1 MSQHRHSGLFKT
13 MQRMLYCNNSR
24 RSYLSLNRRHSTTRH
39 LLVLAYLC
47 CVAAQND
54 ATTSQSQ
61 CCAVLT
67 ELHKFVRERDE
78 NDCFT
83 DVTGDCNLLP
93 IMLEFRK
100 QTNSLL
106 GSTNSVQVNGSR
118 LVFSIP
124 TENEHLYKL
133 LVYSF
138 LGRILHE
145 EQSKSADYNTNKWM
159 MFDSNSGTF
168 QFQQSMCDFN
178 KNIYTTL
185 VLASISLL
193 MFFIGVQVVAEKK
206 SKQPTIVPAAPFAL
220 ATEAPLARAFGP
232 VTADNLVF
240 RQMSRANLRFNL

>member
-1 MSQHRHSGLFKT
+1 
-13 MQRMLYCNNSR
+13 MLNSR
-24 RSYLSLNRRHSTTRH
+24 RGLLHRRHSTTRH
-39 LLVLAYLC
+39 LSIKLLVLSFLC

-54 ATTSQSQ
+54 GTSQSQ

-83 DVTGDCNLLP
+83 DVTGNCNSLP
-93 IMLEFRK
+93 IMLEFVK

-106 GSTNSVQVNGSR
+106 ESNSVQVNGSH
-118 LVFSIP
+118 LMFSIP

-159 MFDSNSGTF
+159 MFDSNTRTF

-193 MFFIGVQVVAEKK
+193 MFFIGVQVVTATK
-206 SKQPTIVPAAPFAL
+206 SPQPPLLSAAPFGIASE
-220 ATEAPLARAFGP
+220 ATLARSSGP
-232 VTADNLVF
+232 VTTYGCADNFVY
-240 RQMSRANLRFNL
+240 RQMPPTKLKFNW

>member
-1 MSQHRHSGLFKT
+1 MPATGHFAPVRLFMMSYVL
-13 MQRMLYCNNSR
+13 LWAC
-24 RSYLSLNRRHSTTRH
+24 LS
-39 LLVLAYLC
+39 

-54 ATTSQSQ
+54 ATTLQTSQSH
-61 CCAVLT
+61 CCDVLT

-78 NDCFT
+78 NDCST
-83 DVTGDCNLLP
+83 DANCNSLP
-93 IMLEFRK
+93 IMLEFVK

-106 GSTNSVQVNGSR
+106 ESNSVQVNGSH
-118 LVFSIP
+118 LMFSIP

-159 MFDSNSGTF
+159 MFDSNTRTF

-178 KNIYTTL
+178 KTIYTTL

-193 MFFIGVQVVAEKK
+193 MFFIGVQVVTATK
-206 SKQPTIVPAAPFAL
+206 SPQPPLPSAAPFGIASE
-220 ATEAPLARAFGP
+220 ATLARSSGP
-232 VTADNLVF
+232 VTTYGCADNFVY
-240 RQMSRANLRFNL
+240 RQMPPTKLKFNW

>member
-1 MSQHRHSGLFKT
+1 
-13 MQRMLYCNNSR
+13 MLCCNNSR
-24 RSYLSLNRRHSTTRH
+24 RAYLSLHRRHSTTRH

-54 ATTSQSQ
+54 GTSQSQ

-78 NDCFT
+78 NACFT
-83 DVTGDCNLLP
+83 DVTGNCNSLP
-93 IMLEFRK
+93 IMLEFVK

-106 GSTNSVQVNGSR
+106 ESHSVQVNGSH
-118 LVFSIP
+118 LMFSIP

-145 EQSKSADYNTNKWM
+145 EQSQSDDYNTNKWM

-168 QFQQSMCDFN
+168 QFHSRC
-178 KNIYTTL
+178 
-185 VLASISLL
+185 VISTKI
-193 MFFIGVQVVAEKK
+193 FIRRWSWPRYHCSCFSLECKWWLK
-206 SKQPTIVPAAPFAL
+206 RNRSKQRKPWAL
-220 ATEAPLARAFGP
+220 RIFRKIPLPLLGVNARVFEP
-232 VTADNLVF
+232 VTAHGCADKLVF
-240 RQMSRANLRFNL
+240 RQMPRANMRFNL

>member
-1 MSQHRHSGLFKT
+1 MPATGHFAPVRLFMMSYVL
-13 MQRMLYCNNSR
+13 LWAC
-24 RSYLSLNRRHSTTRH
+24 LS
-39 LLVLAYLC
+39 

-54 ATTSQSQ
+54 ATTLQTSQSH
-61 CCAVLT
+61 CCDVLT

-78 NDCFT
+78 NDCST
-83 DVTGDCNLLP
+83 DVTGNCHLLP
-93 IMLEFRK
+93 IMLEFRNR
-100 QTNSLL
+100 TNMLL
-106 GSTNSVQVNGSR
+106 DSTTSVRVNGSR

-159 MFDSNSGTF
+159 MFDSNTRTF

-206 SKQPTIVPAAPFAL
+206 SKQATKAMGPQDLSEDSVTPAGRECTCL
-220 ATEAPLARAFGP
+220 RACDS
-232 VTADNLVF
+232 TRLC
-240 RQMSRANLRFNL
+240 

>member
-1 MSQHRHSGLFKT
+1 
-13 MQRMLYCNNSR
+13 MQRMLCCNNSR
-24 RSYLSLNRRHSTTRH
+24 RGYLSLHRRHSTTRH

-54 ATTSQSQ
+54 GTSQSQ

-83 DVTGDCNLLP
+83 DVTGNCNSLP
-93 IMLEFRK
+93 IMLEFVK

-106 GSTNSVQVNGSR
+106 ESNSVQVNGSH
-118 LVFSIP
+118 LMFSIP

-145 EQSKSADYNTNKWM
+145 EQSQSADYNTNKWM
-159 MFDSNSGTF
+159 MYDSNSGTF

-206 SKQPTIVPAAPFAL
+206 SKQ
-220 ATEAPLARAFGP
+220 ATKVMGPQEDTLIQQARAFGP
-232 VTADNLVF
+232 VTAHGCADKLVF
-240 RQMSRANLRFNL
+240 RQMSRANMRFKL

>member
-1 MSQHRHSGLFKT
+1 
-13 MQRMLYCNNSR
+13 MLCCNNSCR
-24 RSYLSLNRRHSTTRH
+24 AYLSLHRRHSTTRH

-54 ATTSQSQ
+54 GTSQSQ
-61 CCAVLT
+61 CCAILR

-78 NDCFT
+78 NDCST
-83 DVTGDCNLLP
+83 DANCNSLP
-93 IMLEFRK
+93 IMLEFVK

-106 GSTNSVQVNGSR
+106 ESNSVQVNGSH
-118 LVFSIP
+118 LMFSIP

-145 EQSKSADYNTNKWM
+145 EQSQSADYNTNKWM
-159 MFDSNSGTF
+159 MYNSNSGTF

-206 SKQPTIVPAAPFAL
+206 SKQ
-220 ATEAPLARAFGP
+220 ATNAMGVQDLTEDSVTPLGLRARVFEP
-232 VTADNLVF
+232 VTAHGCADKLVF
-240 RQMSRANLRFNL
+240 RQMPRANMRFNL

>member
-1 MSQHRHSGLFKT
+1 
-13 MQRMLYCNNSR
+13 MQRMLNSR
-24 RSYLSLNRRHSTTRH
+24 RGLLHSRHSTTRH
-39 LLVLAYLC
+39 LSIKLLVLAFLC

-54 ATTSQSQ
+54 GTSQSQ
-61 CCAVLT
+61 CCAILR

-78 NDCFT
+78 NDCST
-83 DVTGDCNLLP
+83 DANCNSLP
-93 IMLEFRK
+93 IMLEFVK

-106 GSTNSVQVNGSR
+106 ESNSVQVNGSH
-118 LVFSIP
+118 LMFSIP

-145 EQSKSADYNTNKWM
+145 EQSQSADYNTNKWM
-159 MFDSNSGTF
+159 MYNSNSGTF

-206 SKQPTIVPAAPFAL
+206 SKQATKAMGPQDLSEDSVTPAGRECTCL
-220 ATEAPLARAFGP
+220 RACDS
-232 VTADNLVF
+232 TRLC
-240 RQMSRANLRFNL
+240 

>member
-1 MSQHRHSGLFKT
+1 
-13 MQRMLYCNNSR
+13 MLCCNNSR
-24 RSYLSLNRRHSTTRH
+24 RGYLSLPRRHSTTRH

-54 ATTSQSQ
+54 GTSQSQ

-83 DVTGDCNLLP
+83 DVTGNCNSLP
-93 IMLEFRK
+93 IMLEFVK

-106 GSTNSVQVNGSR
+106 ESNSVQVNGSH
-118 LVFSIP
+118 LMFSIP

-145 EQSKSADYNTNKWM
+145 EQSQSDDYNTNKWM

-206 SKQPTIVPAAPFAL
+206 SKQATKGLGFQDISEDSL
-220 ATEAPLARAFGP
+220 ASLLGMNTRVFEP
-232 VTADNLVF
+232 VTAHGCADQLVF
-240 RQMSRANLRFNL
+240 RQMSRANMRFKL

>member
-1 MSQHRHSGLFKT
+1 
-13 MQRMLYCNNSR
+13 MLNSR
-24 RSYLSLNRRHSTTRH
+24 RGLLHSRHSTTRH
-39 LLVLAYLC
+39 LSIKLLVLAFLC

-54 ATTSQSQ
+54 GTSQSQ
-61 CCAVLT
+61 CCAILR

-78 NDCFT
+78 SDCST
-83 DVTGDCNLLP
+83 DANCNSLP
-93 IMLEFRK
+93 IMLEFVK

-106 GSTNSVQVNGSR
+106 ESNSVQVNGSH
-118 LVFSIP
+118 LMFSIP

-145 EQSKSADYNTNKWM
+145 EQSQSDDYNTNKWM
-159 MFDSNSGTF
+159 MFDSNRGTF

-206 SKQPTIVPAAPFAL
+206 SKQATKASGPQDISEISVVPSLGMNTRVF
-220 ATEAPLARAFGP
+220 EP
-232 VTADNLVF
+232 VTAHGCADKLVF
-240 RQMSRANLRFNL
+240 RQMSRANLRFKL

>member
-1 MSQHRHSGLFKT
+1 
-13 MQRMLYCNNSR
+13 MLNSR
-24 RSYLSLNRRHSTTRH
+24 RGLLHRRHSTTRH
-39 LLVLAYLC
+39 LSIKLLVLSFLC

-54 ATTSQSQ
+54 GTSQSQ
-61 CCAVLT
+61 CCAILR

-78 NDCFT
+78 NDCST
-83 DVTGDCNLLP
+83 DANCNSLP
-93 IMLEFRK
+93 IMLEFVK
-100 QTNSLL
+100 QTNNLL
-106 GSTNSVQVNGSR
+106 NSTNSVQVHGSR

-124 TENEHLYKL
+124 TENEDLYKL

-206 SKQPTIVPAAPFAL
+206 SKQATKAMGPQAPEEDTF
-220 ATEAPLARAFGP
+220 TQHARAFGP
-232 VTADNLVF
+232 VTAHGCADQLVF
-240 RQMSRANLRFNL
+240 RQMSRANMRFKL